1 MKFPGCERT
10 NAVPGRRAR
19 TWKCVVDVW
28 RENTGRILALRLRG
42 GVGIRQMRRVARR
55 DLLLSRGEKQACS
68 QSTGC
73 PGGLEKPLFW
83 FLWPSEGDI
92 QPVLEGKRDRSLG
105 TGPVKRRDIPGEEM
119 AGSAS

>member
-1 MKFPGCERT
+1 M
-10 NAVPGRRAR
+10 
-19 TWKCVVDVW
+19 
-28 RENTGRILALRLRG
+28 G

-92 QPVLEGKRDRSLG
+92 EPVLEGSATGHWGQARSKDTAFQGRKWRGPRPKPIDKR
-105 TGPVKRRDIPGEEM
+105 
-119 AGSAS
+119 